1 MRSPKF
7 KIGLAVIEGFTV
19 QIDNVLLPALVL
31 GMAAF
36 AVFRLIG
43 IESAVKTLACFDVL
57 GDILMIMTGE
67 AALNLVR
74 LLQGLMAA
82 FALLLELGM
91 TLYYRSRHQDE
102 VKLPSYGRRDRG
114 EHKQTQAKGITA
126 VSNHHKLQETL
137 AG

>member
-7 KIGLAVIEGFTV
+7 KIGLVVIEGFTIK
-19 QIDNVLLPALVL
+19 IDNVLLPALVF
-31 GMAAF
+31 GMAAL
-36 AVFRLIG
+36 AVFRLVR

-57 GDILMIMTGE
+57 GDIFMIMTGE
-67 AALNLVR
+67 TALNLVC

-91 TLYYRSRHQDE
+91 TLYNRSRHQDE
-102 VKLPSYGRRDRG
+102 IQLPSYGRRNRS

-126 VSNHHKLQETL
+126 VSNHHRLQETL